1 MCGCG
6 EFALQPSAQCER
18 GHEGRR
24 AATEVHQ
31 HDHFARLQLQLIE
44 L

>member
-1 MCGCG
+1 MGGGG
-6 EFALQPSAQCER
+6 EFALQPAAQCER

-24 AATEVHQ
+24 AAAEVHQ
-31 HDHFARLQLQLIE
+31 HNHFARLQLQLIE